1 MKKIIIVPFLII
13 FILTLILGA
22 CAAPPPATTTPT
34 PPTKTTPPPVQKLN
48 PTAEKPLE
56 LKFAYQAP
64 PKASLVP
71 GIYQPW
77 TAEIEKASGGRIK
90 ITHYGGE
97 TLVKTTDAYDAL
109 ASGIC
114 DIAAID
120 TEESPG
126 RFPLAGISTLPFV
139 YPSTELAGRISHEL
153 LNKYS
158 ANGELKE
165 IKILITAPLHMAQI
179 FSKRKI
185 EVLNDFKNMKFR
197 AAGKVEAWTGDAF
210 GAIPVEV
217 STGDMSGALDRG
229 MIEGCF
235 FTWSAGLSF
244 GVKDVTKYRTECNIL
259 SRAFVVGMNR
269 QIWDKLPEDL
279 QKVIDG
285 LATPEVSQRYGAAHD
300 KLAAGARGA
309 IVGSDK
315 GAGNPPIYVLP
326 KEERDLWIKT
336 CSVVYDTWV
345 KEAASKNLP
354 AQAML
359 DEAASLA
366 KKYAQPK

>member
-1 MKKIIIVPFLII
+1 MKKLFLVVTTIVL
-13 FILTLILGA
+13 LSSLILVA
-22 CAAPPPATTTPT
+22 CAAPSPAPSPT
-34 PPTKTTPPPVQKLN
+34 PAPKPTTPPVQKLN

-64 PKASLVP
+64 VKASLVP

-77 TAEIEKASGGRIK
+77 TDEITKASGGRIK
-90 ITHYGGE
+90 ITHYPAE
-97 TLVKTTDAYDAL
+97 TLVKTNDAYDAL

-126 RFPLAGISTLPFV
+126 RFPLAGISTLPFI

-158 ANGELKE
+158 ANTELKE

-185 EVLNDFKNMKFR
+185 EVLSDFKNMKFR
-197 AAGKVEAWTGDAF
+197 AAGKVEAWTDDAL
-210 GAIPVEV
+210 GAVPVEV

-244 GVKDVTKYRTECNIL
+244 GVKDVTKYRTECDIL
-259 SRAFVVGMNR
+259 SRAFVIGMNR
-269 QIWDKLPEDL
+269 QLWDKLPDDL
-279 QKVIDG
+279 QKIIDG

-315 GAGNPPIYVLP
+315 GAGNPPIYTLP
-326 KEERDLWIKT
+326 KAERDLWIQT
-336 CSVVYDTWV
+336 CSSVYDTWV

-354 AQAML
+354 AKAML
-359 DEAASLA
+359 DDAASLA
-366 KKYAQPK
+366 KKYSQPK